1 MSATIFS
8 PGTWSVRK
16 GHWRHSW
23 FIVIQKLE
31 ERRNRPELVKA
42 YHEPTKI
49 VDAEGKPALAI
60 ASLDALQMDP
70 SKTSAQNLAEAEANA
85 HLFAASKDLYE
96 ALDSAHLL
104 IIRLLNEGDF
114 KKHVTLDLGFI
125 VDALDKA
132 KGGTNGNRQ
141 A

>member
-1 MSATIFS
+1 MSSLFS
-8 PGTWSVRK
+8 PGTWGVRK

-42 YHEPTKI
+42 YHEPRNI
-49 VDAEGKPALAI
+49 RDVDGKPALAI

-70 SKTSAQNLAEAEANA
+70 SKSSAQNLLEAEANA
-85 HLFAASKDLYE
+85 YLFAASKDLYE
-96 ALDSAHLL
+96 AL
-104 IIRLLNEGDF
+104 N
-114 KKHVTLDLGFI
+114 GFYHHHQM
-125 VDALDKA
+125 VAYADGRAGGCGCENCAAATKALVKA
-132 KGGTNGNRQ
+132 EKGP